1 MLVLVAGVYGEL
13 YGQYLQPHS
22 QSCVVTPALSHGC
35 QQYTKRSNMFIC
47 IYYSMN
53 TILFGW
59 FIAMQT
65 PIDERNTPGRRV
77 RRAVEAR

>member
-1 MLVLVAGVYGEL
+1 
-13 YGQYLQPHS
+13 
-22 QSCVVTPALSHGC
+22 
-35 QQYTKRSNMFIC
+35 
-47 IYYSMN
+47 MN

-65 PIDERNTPGRRV
+65 PIDERNTPGWRV